1 MEKYVVLYFMFIFA
15 ARSVW
20 KCIWSWFWGSKHLR
34 GYLERGFEPQRF
46 WGGSELGGSEYPHSL
61 ENETSYHMLATC

>member
-1 MEKYVVLYFMFIFA
+1 
-15 ARSVW
+15 
-20 KCIWSWFWGSKHLR
+20 
-34 GYLERGFEPQRF
+34 LERGFEPQRF

>member
-20 KCIWSWFWGSKHLR
+20 KWFWGSKHLR
-34 GYLERGFEPQRF
+34 GYLEQGFEPQRF
-46 WGGSELGGSEYPHSL
+46 GGGSELGGSEYPHSL
-61 ENETSYHMLATC
+61 ENETS